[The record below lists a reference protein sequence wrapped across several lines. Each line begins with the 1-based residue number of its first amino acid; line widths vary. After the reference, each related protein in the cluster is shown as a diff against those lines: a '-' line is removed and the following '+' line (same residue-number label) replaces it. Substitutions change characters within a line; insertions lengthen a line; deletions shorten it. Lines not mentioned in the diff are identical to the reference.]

1 MKRAFLF
8 LLAVGFAVTVSAQE
22 LVDKVQLSFE
32 GVNSINVKGAFCCTE
47 FATSG
52 SSEVLLDGEIRGLK
66 KDSAVKIRYS
76 QTGTR
81 LNIWVEYTSLRNE
94 QLKGYL
100 ILTVPESAEVTVSN
114 ISGSVS
120 VEGPL
125 YGKAIVETVSGSII
139 VSNLKAPAELKSTS
153 GNIKAKSVQGDV
165 KANSVSGE
173 INIEEVMGFG
183 KLSTVSGSINASGI
197 YKGTEAQT
205 ISGAIGLR
213 EVVGGGKVNS
223 VSGNISINAGKG
235 DFHVGSTSGTV
246 SLTSHEGILDIE
258 TISGSIVGSSVK
270 LTGTSSFKSKSG
282 NIDMDLT
289 NRQEELS
296 FDLESTSGGIT
307 YYGIKGKKRIF
318 SDNGNIK
325 INGNTLS
332 GEISFK

>member
-1 MKRAFLF
+1 MKRALFLF
-8 LLAVGFAVTVSAQE
+8 LAVGLAVTVSAQE

-32 GVNSINVKGAFCCTE
+32 GVSFINVKGAFCRTE

-52 SSEVLLDGEIRGLK
+52 SSDVVLDGEIRGLK
-66 KDSAVKIRYS
+66 KDSDVRIRYS
-76 QTGTR
+76 QEGSR
-81 LNIWVEYTSLRNE
+81 LNVWVDYPSLRNE

-100 ILTVPESAEVTVSN
+100 IFTIPESAEISVSN
-114 ISGSVS
+114 ISGNVS

-125 YGKAIVETVSGSII
+125 YGKAVVETVSGFII
-139 VSNLKAPAELKSTS
+139 ATNLITSTELKSTS
-153 GNIKAKSVQGDV
+153 GTIKAKSVQGDI

-173 INIEEVMGFG
+173 INIEEVLGFG
-183 KLSTVSGSINASGI
+183 SLSTVSGSISATGI
-197 YKGTEAQT
+197 NKGAEVQT
-205 ISGAIGLR
+205 ISGFINLR
-213 EVVGGGKVNS
+213 DVIGGGRLNS
-223 VSGNISINAGKG
+223 VSGSVSISAGKG
-235 DFHVGSTSGTV
+235 DFHLGSTSGSV
-246 SLTSHEGILDIE
+246 SLTSLEGTLDIE
-258 TISGSIVGSSVK
+258 TISGSIVGNSVK

-289 NRQEELS
+289 NGQEELS

-318 SDNGNIK
+318 SDSGNIK

>member
-1 MKRAFLF
+1 
-8 LLAVGFAVTVSAQE
+8 
-22 LVDKVQLSFE
+22 
-32 GVNSINVKGAFCCTE
+32 
-47 FATSG
+47 
-52 SSEVLLDGEIRGLK
+52 LK

-81 LNIWVEYTSLRNE
+81 LNIWVEYPSLRNE

-153 GNIKAKSVQGDV
+153 GTIKAKSVQGDV

>member
-1 MKRAFLF
+1 
-8 LLAVGFAVTVSAQE
+8 
-22 LVDKVQLSFE
+22 
-32 GVNSINVKGAFCCTE
+32 
-47 FATSG
+47 
-52 SSEVLLDGEIRGLK
+52 
-66 KDSAVKIRYS
+66 
-76 QTGTR
+76 
-81 LNIWVEYTSLRNE
+81 
-94 QLKGYL
+94 
-100 ILTVPESAEVTVSN
+100 
-114 ISGSVS
+114 
-120 VEGPL
+120 
-125 YGKAIVETVSGSII
+125 
-139 VSNLKAPAELKSTS
+139 
-153 GNIKAKSVQGDV
+153 
-165 KANSVSGE
+165 
-173 INIEEVMGFG
+173 
-183 KLSTVSGSINASGI
+183 
-197 YKGTEAQT
+197 
-205 ISGAIGLR
+205 
-213 EVVGGGKVNS
+213 